1 MIRCDGSVFR
11 DFPVAQLSNYIS
23 KLCYLKT
30 VASRVQYRGYYLLTM
45 LELRVLTDKTNH
57 LHILFFFYFFLQ
69 IPDIPIIE
77 SACEASYNPT
87 TITSISNDNHN
98 GNKKPINK

>member
-45 LELRVLTDKTNH
+45 LELRVLTDKSNH
-57 LHILFFFYFFLQ
+57 LHILFFFFTFFFKFQ
-69 IPDIPIIE
+69 I
-77 SACEASYNPT
+77 YLLLKVLVKRL
-87 TITSISNDNHN
+87 ITQQQ
-98 GNKKPINK
+98 